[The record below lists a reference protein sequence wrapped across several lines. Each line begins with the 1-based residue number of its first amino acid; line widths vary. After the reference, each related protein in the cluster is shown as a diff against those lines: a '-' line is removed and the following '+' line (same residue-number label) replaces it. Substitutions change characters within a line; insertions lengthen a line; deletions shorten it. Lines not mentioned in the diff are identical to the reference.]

1 MPSTSAEP
9 DLEGRILRFFRRQ
22 GLSLSSRVLVGFSGG
37 PDSRAL
43 LELLASLAKVHPLSL
58 SAAYLDHGLRPE
70 AERREE
76 EVLVGRACA
85 SLGVPLQRGALAP
98 GLLERRARE
107 SGRSLEELARE
118 FRHRFLS
125 QTADRLGCQL
135 IALGHTADDQAET
148 LIMRFFQ
155 GAGVGG
161 LAGIP
166 ERRGRLVRPLLG
178 TRRTELLRYLQR
190 KGLEF
195 RLDSSNLSPR
205 FLRNAVR
212 LRLVPVLEELFPGFR
227 RGLAS
232 CAALFSGLSPYLE
245 AQAARLLPWRRVA
258 GGYRIAAQSL
268 QEAPAALR
276 LLSLYPLLRELGVR
290 GERIPARFLSP
301 VARLEASRGRKVV
314 LAGRGVRLR
323 RLGADYVLEK
333 DIVGHGKKGY
343 SIVVEPH
350 RRCAVPEA
358 GWSLSVRE
366 SKAGGG
372 ELAVDLGSL
381 PGPLVVRS
389 GTPADRIL
397 KRGRSMGTAKLCSEW
412 RLPLTER
419 WKVPIVADRN
429 GVLAVLGGVVG
440 GRDRFASS
448 PAPGARWAL
457 AVEPIERSVED
468 L

>member
-1 MPSTSAEP
+1 MPSTSVEP
-9 DLEGRILRFFRRQ
+9 DLAGRILRFFRRHH
-22 GLSLSSRVLVGFSGG
+22 LSLSSGVLVGFSGG
-37 PDSRAL
+37 PDSRSL
-43 LELLASLAKVHPLSL
+43 LELLAALARVHPLSL
-58 SAAYLDHGLRPE
+58 RAAYLDHGLRPE
-70 AERREE
+70 AERREDLD
-76 EVLVGRACA
+76 LVGRVCA
-85 SLGVPLQRGALAP
+85 SLGVPLHSGALAP

-125 QTADRLGCQL
+125 RTADRLGCGL

-178 TRRTELLRYLQR
+178 SRRAELLLYLER
-190 KGLEF
+190 RGLEF
-195 RLDSSNLSPR
+195 RMDSSNLSPR

-212 LRLVPVLEELFPGFR
+212 LQLVPVLEQLFPGFR

-232 CAALFSGLSPYLE
+232 CASMFSGLAPFLE
-245 AQAARLLPWRRVA
+245 AEAARLLPWRHIA
-258 GGYRIAAQSL
+258 SGYRIAAESFQA
-268 QEAPAALR
+268 APAALR
-276 LLSLYPLLRELGVR
+276 LLSLYPLLRALGVR
-290 GERIPARFLSP
+290 GGRIPVRFLSP
-301 VARLEASRGRKVV
+301 VLHQEALRRKVV

-323 RLGADYVLEK
+323 RAAADYILEK

-358 GWSLSVRE
+358 GWSLSTGE
-366 SKAGGG
+366 GAASEG
-372 ELAVDLGSL
+372 ELAVDLGSS

-397 KRGRSMGTAKLCSEW
+397 KRGRSMGIAKLCSEW

-440 GRDRFASS
+440 GRNRFASS
-448 PAPGARWAL
+448 PAQGARWVL
-457 AVEPIERSVED
+457 AVEPIERVVED